1 MNSLSFNVEHSFDGG
16 QTFSKKGTLIISPA
30 KRDTA
35 SITDEPA
42 LTAKDL
48 RALKELVER
57 DSLYIVRLL
66 DKESVAQLM
75 SSCRACLLFSSEGRL
90 SLTVSLDASA
100 SAVALTIVAENQ
112 TCVLPLP
119 SQDLTLQTIA
129 HIQRPS
135 LGSGP
140 DTLEY
145 LKKLERQREEKLRQE
160 QSDNRSFI
168 AKYWMYIVPAVFFFF
183 ILNSVDPNSNENAGG
198 SGR

>member
-1 MNSLSFNVEHSFDGG
+1 MIQNFLLLMWLFHTATCEEHMNSLSFNVEHSFDGG

-75 SSCRACLLFSSEGRL
+75 SSCRAVPFCFSYVS
-90 SLTVSLDASA
+90 SVSL
-100 SAVALTIVAENQ
+100 VLIGRQALSN
-112 TCVLPLP
+112 
-119 SQDLTLQTIA
+119 SQ
-129 HIQRPS
+129 P
-135 LGSGP
+135 
-140 DTLEY
+140 
-145 LKKLERQREEKLRQE
+145 
-160 QSDNRSFI
+160 
-168 AKYWMYIVPAVFFFF
+168 
-183 ILNSVDPNSNENAGG
+183 
-198 SGR
+198 